1 MYPDRAVLIPKVKGI
16 TYKKKGGGTYVV
28 YETGRKYDPEN
39 QYNIPERIQI
49 GIQIPAEPDM
59 MLPNENYLKY
69 FFEEMEKTGGKGK
82 DLMNRYFRKRF

>member
-1 MYPDRAVLIPKVKGI
+1 MYLDRAVLIPKVKGI
-16 TYKKKGGGTYVV
+16 TYKKKGESTYVV

-69 FFEEMEKTGGKGK
+69 FFEEMEKTSGKGK
-82 DLMNRYFRKRF
+82 NLMNRYFRKRF

>member
-39 QYNIPERIQI
+39 QYNIPERI
-49 GIQIPAEPDM
+49 
-59 MLPNENYLKY
+59 
-69 FFEEMEKTGGKGK
+69 
-82 DLMNRYFRKRF
+82 